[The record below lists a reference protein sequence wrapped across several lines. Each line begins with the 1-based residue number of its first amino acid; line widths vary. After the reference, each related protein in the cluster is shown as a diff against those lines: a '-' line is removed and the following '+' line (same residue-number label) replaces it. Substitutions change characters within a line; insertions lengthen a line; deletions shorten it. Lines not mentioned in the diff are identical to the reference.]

1 MILFKENT
9 GSGHA
14 ERLIWVDCWGFQR
27 SFTMMSSVQ
36 MSLNLQSMT
45 TVNIVNNTLD
55 FFYPFFM
62 LHIIICFI

>member
-27 SFTMMSSVQ
+27 SFTMMSSFQ
-36 MSLNLQSMT
+36 MSLNLQSIT
-45 TVNIVNNTLD
+45 IANIVNEQ
-55 FFYPFFM
+55 
-62 LHIIICFI
+62 